1 MKHICYLVL
10 LLVSFGDIAQER
22 MEVLPPAY
30 IRSIEFT
37 GNSDYS
43 GNPIIQ
49 LGESLSL
56 EFDDIIGDEADYYYS
71 IEHFDY
77 DWTPSDLVKSE
88 YLNGIDEV
96 RITNYN
102 NSYNTLQPYTHYQ
115 LSIPNKDINNLKVSG
130 NYMISIYNSA
140 KEVVFSRKFMV
151 YENLAKVAVAI
162 KRSRDLKF
170 VNTKQVVNF
179 EISSQDFIIRNP
191 EKTVKVLILQNQN
204 LKEAIKGVKPQ
215 YTIGNDLI
223 YKYDDQTSFW
233 AGNEY
238 LQFDS
243 KDVRSPTV
251 SISRIELEDLYH
263 HYLFTNTSRDTEP
276 YTYNPDI
283 NGQFVIRTMQG
294 ENSNIESEYIWTH
307 LSLQNYDPL
316 DGGSIHIYGAFNNF
330 EIDDSTLMKYNKAT
344 GLYENARLFKQGF
357 YNYKYVLVRKD
368 GSTNDGFISG
378 NFDKTEN
385 QYQVLVY
392 FRDLGARYD
401 QIIGLG
407 NANSK
412 NITN

>member
-1 MKHICYLVL
+1 MKQICYLFL
-10 LLVSFGDIAQER
+10 AFISFNSYAQEKH
-22 MEVLPPAY
+22 EILPPAY

-49 LGESLSL
+49 LGENLSL

-71 IEHFDY
+71 IEYFNY
-77 DWTPSDLVKSE
+77 DWTPSELIKTE
-88 YLNGIDEV
+88 YLNGIDDV
-96 RITNYN
+96 RISTYK

-115 LSIPNKDINNLKVSG
+115 LNIPNKDIHNFKVSG
-130 NYMISIYNSA
+130 NYIISIYNSA

-151 YENLAKVAVAI
+151 FENLANVAVAI

-179 EISSQDFIIRNP
+179 EISSPDFLIRNP

-204 LKEAIKGVKPQ
+204 LKQAITGIKPQ
-215 YTIGNDLI
+215 YTIANNLI
-223 YKYDDQTSFW
+223 YKYDDLTSFW

-243 KDVRSPTV
+243 KDVRSPTL
-251 SISRIELEDLYH
+251 SISRIELKDLYH
-263 HYLFTNTSRDTEP
+263 HYLFTDTSRDTEP

-294 ENSNIESEYIWTH
+294 ENSDIESEYIWTH

-316 DGGSIHIYGAFNNF
+316 DGGNIHIYGAFNNF
-330 EIDDSTLMKYNKAT
+330 EIDDSTLMNYNKVT

-357 YNYKYVLVRKD
+357 YNYKYILVRKD
-368 GSTNDGFISG
+368 GSINGGFISG
-378 NFDKTEN
+378 NFDETEN
-385 QYQVLVY
+385 EYQVLVY

-407 NANSK
+407 NANSR